1 MANMVECKQSVSQNC
16 DIPGIHEYV
25 AVNFSNPLA
34 LEKVYF
40 KKNLMVKNINKIIHL
55 LSHLQA

>member
-40 KKNLMVKNINKIIHL
+40 KKILW
-55 LSHLQA
+55 